1 MKGTNIMSKNI
12 HATQNWVQQLID
24 NELIIDS
31 GKNLFD
37 KTKVV
42 LNKMVKESG
51 TIIDD
56 STSTYFISDYIP
68 VKAGKVYVS
77 DRLRS
82 WNLYDKQ
89 YNYLDGSEK
98 HADGTN
104 YKPHNKEVIV
114 IQPKQ
119 NGYLRFSGIISRIDT
134 TQLEIGEIPTEFEAY
149 KYPKF
154 TGIAL
159 QANQASNVLY
169 DKKWCV
175 IGDSFSAEF
184 DDKASNSEI
193 ITDDWYFSNGN
204 FKGKSKTYSNLIA
217 DRNNMTIQDMTRGGK
232 TLATPADGSSVNAF
246 SLNDYQNIDNDVD
259 YITIM
264 LGINDGHKENTEE
277 GTIPFGEANDT
288 DNTTFCGAWNVVLP
302 YLMKYYPN
310 TRIGIIVS
318 NGLDNIKYRNATIA
332 AAKKY
337 GIPYIDLN
345 GDERTQAMHRAR
357 NENLTEVAKEIL
369 MDKYS
374 INNSDEDDKNTH
386 PNKLAHEIEAN
397 IIENFLRSL

>member
-1 MKGTNIMSKNI
+1 MDKMSKNI
-12 HATQNWVQQLID
+12 HATQNWVQQFIN
-24 NELIIDS
+24 NELIDS

-42 LNKMVKESG
+42 LNKMIKNDG
-51 TIIDD
+51 RIIDD
-56 STSTYFISDYIP
+56 PTYFISDYIP
-68 VKAGKVYVS
+68 VKAGKAYVT

-89 YNYLDGSEK
+89 YNYLNGSEK
-98 HADGTN
+98 NANGTN
-104 YKPHNKEVIV
+104 YNPHNKEVVV
-114 IQPKQ
+114 IQPEQ
-119 NGYLRFSGIISRIDT
+119 NGYLRFSGVISHINKI
-134 TQLEIGEIPTEFEAY
+134 QLEIGETPTDFEAY

-159 QANQASNVLY
+159 QANQVSNVLY
-169 DKKWCV
+169 GKKWCV

-184 DDKASNSEI
+184 DKASNNEI

-217 DRNNMTIQDMTRGGK
+217 DRNNMTIQNMTRGGK
-232 TLATPADGSSVNAF
+232 TLATPADGSSVNTF
-246 SLNDYQNIDNDVD
+246 SFNDYQNIDNDVD

-264 LGINDGHKENTEE
+264 LGINDGHKENAVE

-288 DNTTFCGAWNVVLP
+288 DNTTFCGTWNVVLP
-302 YLMKYYPN
+302 YLMEYYPN

-318 NGLDNIKYRNATIA
+318 NGLDDIKYRNATIA

-345 GDERTQAMHRAR
+345 GDERTQAMHRAQ
-357 NENLTEVAKEIL
+357 NTDLSSEAKTIL
-369 MDKYS
+369 MNKYS
-374 INNSDEDDKNTH
+374 ISESNSH
-386 PNKLAHEIEAN
+386 PNLLAHEIEAN
-397 IIENFLRSL
+397 VIENFLRSL